1 MSALQEV
8 VQQLE
13 NILKTSNEYGP
24 FVCIDT
30 PAPINILQV
39 DTNSNGIQKN
49 TETSSDLLQ
58 HESNTLISQGLN
70 QQDDHGVIIGQSFG
84 KDLVGSRHRDT
95 GSNLLGENGICHDNI
110 GTIHV
115 EESHEV
121 RVTDHM
127 TIPTCN
133 PVNSNSQDVNGASN
147 ESLQEE
153 SVGEVQE
160 CGKVT
165 VNNSVPLTHAVNNQ
179 VFSNNP
185 LIQTCSENA
194 VPITK
199 YGLLLDGD
207 NGNEKKDEGEVIVKP
222 LKRKRGRPRKII
234 DPNSIVPKIK
244 RPRGRPRKYPAPNSD
259 LDHIL
264 PIEIEH
270 ISSKAKHA
278 VPAIVSDELD
288 DHNGVGL
295 SVHLEGE
302 KEGPR
307 TTYDFFSVLGL
318 QNCGRKCIPAVLNQ
332 GAPGVQEQQ
341 EQILSEGSI
350 VSLTEEVN
358 YNHVGSIDVPEES
371 FRFHGDAE
379 FICSVSNNEEARTR
393 PAFPEEQCCLRP
405 TEGFATDVTM
415 QNSNTSTAH
424 VEKHEENEEGE
435 KTNGNK
441 IDQPIKR
448 KRGRP
453 KRPVQNINLKRRL
466 EKVPVTN
473 TSHVG
478 VASASMDV
486 VGLSPLSCTTIIQ
499 NFHEHSH
506 GPKGVCTQTTNG
518 DREGD
523 LGYNHGFP
531 VERTCCKVN
540 NDILEN
546 EKIEENKEKCR
557 QEQSGSLSVWEK
569 DTATVQDGTNEG
581 FMEDTVP
588 KLRLR
593 RKMGSETRENQIKS
607 LISIFKATDGDD
619 NSIERDAA
627 AGIYYSDST
636 EKVSHTKVPAVH
648 QDEECPLVMESEVA
662 MDSHPLSDQALS
674 KEILPTNDKAIYE
687 EILPT
692 AVSTDVFPL
701 EDLRD
706 QLNLLPD
713 HPQKTYDISGK
724 SIKGQTST
732 KDESDEIVISKDS
745 CETPKK
751 RGRGRPKKIRPINGE
766 AAKDD
771 HDQLHKERVR
781 SNPRKIRPLEKV
793 VHDVQKSDDA
803 SLDSHLPLYPDD
815 KFHEDENKKF
825 DMVSNTT
832 ILNDSETEVMNNERE
847 ASKLSKKKL
856 GTDQRVISIVCS
868 SESEEERQKKTAEI
882 LPDDDQALT
891 EEILST
897 SDLALTEDILRTN
910 DQSLNKEMLPSSDQ
924 VMAEE
929 ILSTNDQLLIREIL
943 PPTDVLS
950 LGDVNGKWNLLPDH
964 PENLQKVCNASEMA
978 IQDQTSVTDES
989 NKMVISKVT
998 CETAMKRGRGR
1009 PKKIRPIDKE
1019 VTKDD
1024 SSLPTEKRGRGR
1036 PRKIRSS
1043 EEVVQGIEI
1052 TNVTS
1057 LDSHLSSLPDKE
1069 YQEDIHKDHDMGST
1083 VTTILND
1090 SKLYEHVSLNALNE
1104 MTHCKLLGRN
1114 SEAGLNQET
1123 KVTKNDR
1130 KTESRVTNK
1139 PEVVQRDIT
1148 NVCSSETEEAILKKT
1163 ADILPPK
1170 DHSLNEE
1177 MLPINDQ
1184 QLTGK
1189 ILPPTYLLPLGD
1201 LRGKLNLL
1209 PDQPEYLQKVC
1220 NASGIGIKEQTSAK
1234 DESDKLVI
1242 SKDSCETPTKRG
1254 RGRPRKIRVVDKE
1267 VTKDNSGQFTKEK
1280 RSEEVLHIDK
1290 TNASLL
1296 DSHLLLV
1303 PENKVHVYSDKNLD
1317 LGSSAILSLNDSNQ
1331 KAQVMRNERKMASRI
1346 SNRPEMVQRDT
1357 SIICSSESEEETL
1370 KKTAENLPPNDQ
1382 ILTDEIFSTPNN
1394 DQEMTKEIFSTNDQL
1409 LPKEIL
1415 PPTDPSDVLSLG
1427 DVRGKL
1433 NLLPDHPEKLQKV
1446 CNASEMAIQ
1455 DQTSVTDES
1464 DEMVISRDTC
1474 ETPMKRGRG
1483 RPRKIRPI
1491 DKEETKDDSS
1501 LPTEKRG
1508 RGRPRKIRSS
1518 EEVVQGIEITNVTSL
1533 DSHLSSLPDKEYQ
1546 EDIHKDHDMG
1556 STVTILNDSKLYEHV
1571 SLNALNEMTHCK
1583 LLGRNSEAGLNQ
1595 ETKVTRSDRKTDS
1608 RITNKPQVVQRDI
1621 TNVCSSETEEAIL
1634 KKTAD
1639 ILPPK
1644 DHSLS
1649 EETLPINDQQMTEVI
1664 LPPTHVL
1671 PLGDV
1676 NGKLNLLPDYPEN
1689 LQNVCNASEM
1699 DIQDQSSV
1707 TDESDEM
1714 VISRDTCETPMK
1726 RGRGRPRKIRPI
1738 DKDVTKDDSSLPT
1751 EKRGRGR
1758 PRKIRSSEE
1767 VVQGIEITNVAS
1779 LDSHL
1784 SSLPDKEYQED
1795 IHKDHD
1801 MGSTVTTLLN
1811 DSKLYEHVSLNVL
1824 NEMTHCKLSGR
1835 DSEAG
1840 LNQETEVMRSER
1852 KMDSRITN
1860 KPQVVQR
1867 DITNVCSSESEEEE
1881 ILTKTADILPPKDQ
1895 SLNEDMLPSNDQQMT
1910 EEILPMAVPTDVLP
1924 LGDLG
1929 GQLNLLHDHPEKPH
1943 KDTNRIGF
1951 REQTSAKDE
1960 CVDSCKT
1967 PTKRGRGRPRKM
1979 RLIDKEVTK
1988 DDSGLPAEKRGRSR
2002 TGKIRPSGE
2011 VIISNEKTNNAFS
2024 DSHLSLYHEDK
2035 NLDVGSNATAS
2046 LSNSSIIDYVSPST
2060 LNEMAYCNL
2069 LGSSNQETEKV
2080 KNEMDSASR
2089 ISTKPET
2096 VQRVISIVCSS
2107 ETEVHYSKIIK
2118 QRRKQ
2123 HAFKPHPHRFSTDV
2137 PTTDSRALPS
2147 FQSKRRSILLQR
2159 RCMKKTSVRIKK
2171 LPKRLINGSLNLDD
2185 QSRLA
2190 QLFQCPDKH
2199 SQGRTKKCRDVKSQ
2213 SMSGLPHQM
2222 LPAKSTPLSSGGRV
2236 IAPHAHGYVQSSI
2249 SSSPQKTIRLT
2260 YGDKNAQS
2268 SQVNDEI
2275 RKCSHSHKKIL
2286 KHPPLPFNSMGASVS
2301 AKSLIMDRIKKDA
2314 AMLQGDFQNKEIQK
2328 NFKVGQITA
2337 RARTNISYEKTGR
2350 GRPSKKFV
2358 SFGTSVKQRIDD
2370 YQPRGPLLISKRL
2383 FSFKRKSARD
2393 ITLNNL
2399 KKKERVHVASHKNI
2413 PNSVTCGKIRRKV
2426 GRPRKNPPTL
2436 DIHDST
2442 KNCRSVS
2449 EVKRKRGRPRKNPI
2463 LADTVDP
2470 EKTSEGA
2477 QPCNELKK
2485 QIENCSSS
2493 QDIQL
2498 MTKKE
2503 GRQRKKPERLEYKHQ
2518 EEKPYKSPSSVV
2530 SPIKGSEPDSAI
2542 QPLAKKRDWPRKYQC
2557 EEITPKY
2564 PSVPLPITDN
2574 YLFGRFGFQPSNIP
2588 GCNETPSCDFPLPIE
2603 EATVEE
2609 IPGALTE
2616 SARESIQADIVTDL
2630 GDSVPQPA
2638 FFDSEADKDVITEGH
2653 WTPDMQQNYPEPPD
2667 LSCCIEVFTE
2677 AVLPPPPSLNMEL
2690 DTTSLLN
2697 T

>member
-24 FVCIDT
+24 FVCIDA

-58 HESNTLISQGLN
+58 RESNPLISQGFGLN

-84 KDLVGSRHRDT
+84 EDLVGSLHRDT

-110 GTIHV
+110 GTTHV

-133 PVNSNSQDVNGASN
+133 PDNSNSQNVNGASN
-147 ESLQEE
+147 ESLQED

-160 CGKVT
+160 CGEVT

-179 VFSNNP
+179 VLSNNP
-185 LIQTCSENA
+185 LIQTCSEKT

-199 YGLLLDGD
+199 YGLHLDDD

-264 PIEIEH
+264 PIETEY

-278 VPAIVSDELD
+278 VPAIVSNELN

-295 SVHLEGE
+295 SVHFEGE

-318 QNCGRKCIPAVLNQ
+318 QNCGRRSIPAVLNQ
-332 GAPGVQEQQ
+332 GAPGVQEQ
-341 EQILSEGSI
+341 IVSEGSI

-358 YNHVGSIDVPEES
+358 YNHGGSIDVPDES
-371 FRFHGDAE
+371 FRFHGDVE
-379 FICSVSNNEEARTR
+379 FICSVSEKEEARTR

-405 TEGFATDVTM
+405 TEGFATDVTI
-415 QNSNTSTAH
+415 QNSNESAAR
-424 VEKHEENEEGE
+424 VEKREEDEEGE

-478 VASASMDV
+478 VASASLDV

-499 NFHEHSH
+499 NFHEHSNV
-506 GPKGVCTQTTNG
+506 PKGVFTQTTNG
-518 DREGD
+518 DREED
-523 LGYNHGFP
+523 LGYSHGFP
-531 VERTCCKVN
+531 VESTCCKVN
-540 NDILEN
+540 NNILEN
-546 EKIEENKEKCR
+546 EKTEGNKEKCR

-593 RKMGSETRENQIKS
+593 RKMVSETRENQTKS
-607 LISIFKATDGDD
+607 LLNIFKATDGDG
-619 NSIERDAA
+619 NSIKRDAA
-627 AGIYYSDST
+627 AGNDYSDSP
-636 EKVSHTKVPAVH
+636 EEVSHTKVPAVH
-648 QDEECPLVMESEVA
+648 QDEECPSVMESEVA
-662 MDSHPLSDQALS
+662 MDSHPLSDQALT

-692 AVSTDVFPL
+692 SVPTDVFPL

-713 HPQKTYDISGK
+713 HPQKMYDTSGM

-732 KDESDEIVISKDS
+732 KDESDEMVISKDS
-745 CETPKK
+745 CETLKK
-751 RGRGRPKKIRPINGE
+751 RGRGRPRKIRPINGE

-771 HDQLHKERVR
+771 HDQLNKERVR
-781 SNPRKIRPLEKV
+781 SNPRKIRPSERV

-803 SLDSHLPLYPDD
+803 SLDSHPPLYPDD
-815 KFHEDENKKF
+815 KFHEDENKIC

-832 ILNDSETEVMNNERE
+832 ILNDSETEVINNERE
-847 ASKLSKKKL
+847 TSILSKKKL

-868 SESEEERQKKTAEI
+868 SESDEERPKKTAEI

-897 SDLALTEDILRTN
+897 SDLALTEDILQTN
-910 DQSLNKEMLPSSDQ
+910 DQSLNEEMLPSSDQ

-929 ILSTNDQLLIREIL
+929 IFSTNDQLLTKEIL
-943 PPTDVLS
+943 PPTVPTDVLS
-950 LGDVNGKWNLLPDH
+950 LGDVNGELNLLPDH
-964 PENLQKVCNASEMA
+964 PENLQKVCNASEM
-978 IQDQTSVTDES
+978 D
-989 NKMVISKVT
+989 
-998 CETAMKRGRGR
+998 
-1009 PKKIRPIDKE
+1009 
-1019 VTKDD
+1019 
-1024 SSLPTEKRGRGR
+1024 
-1036 PRKIRSS
+1036 
-1043 EEVVQGIEI
+1043 
-1052 TNVTS
+1052 
-1057 LDSHLSSLPDKE
+1057 
-1069 YQEDIHKDHDMGST
+1069 
-1083 VTTILND
+1083 
-1090 SKLYEHVSLNALNE
+1090 
-1104 MTHCKLLGRN
+1104 
-1114 SEAGLNQET
+1114 
-1123 KVTKNDR
+1123 
-1130 KTESRVTNK
+1130 
-1139 PEVVQRDIT
+1139 
-1148 NVCSSETEEAILKKT
+1148 
-1163 ADILPPK
+1163 
-1170 DHSLNEE
+1170 
-1177 MLPINDQ
+1177 
-1184 QLTGK
+1184 
-1189 ILPPTYLLPLGD
+1189 
-1201 LRGKLNLL
+1201 
-1209 PDQPEYLQKVC
+1209 
-1220 NASGIGIKEQTSAK
+1220 
-1234 DESDKLVI
+1234 
-1242 SKDSCETPTKRG
+1242 
-1254 RGRPRKIRVVDKE
+1254 
-1267 VTKDNSGQFTKEK
+1267 
-1280 RSEEVLHIDK
+1280 
-1290 TNASLL
+1290 
-1296 DSHLLLV
+1296 
-1303 PENKVHVYSDKNLD
+1303 
-1317 LGSSAILSLNDSNQ
+1317 
-1331 KAQVMRNERKMASRI
+1331 
-1346 SNRPEMVQRDT
+1346 
-1357 SIICSSESEEETL
+1357 
-1370 KKTAENLPPNDQ
+1370 
-1382 ILTDEIFSTPNN
+1382 
-1394 DQEMTKEIFSTNDQL
+1394 
-1409 LPKEIL
+1409 
-1415 PPTDPSDVLSLG
+1415 
-1427 DVRGKL
+1427 
-1433 NLLPDHPEKLQKV
+1433 
-1446 CNASEMAIQ
+1446 IQ

-1464 DEMVISRDTC
+1464 DEMVISKDTC

-1483 RPRKIRPI
+1483 RPRKIRP
-1491 DKEETKDDSS
+1491 
-1501 LPTEKRG
+1501 
-1508 RGRPRKIRSS
+1508 S

-1533 DSHLSSLPDKEYQ
+1533 DSNLSILPDDEFH
-1546 EDIHKDHDMG
+1546 EDEHKHLDMG
-1556 STVTILNDSKLYEHV
+1556 SNAATILNDPKLYENL
-1571 SLNALNEMTHCK
+1571 SINTLNKMTC
-1583 LLGRNSEAGLNQ
+1583 
-1595 ETKVTRSDRKTDS
+1595 
-1608 RITNKPQVVQRDI
+1608 
-1621 TNVCSSETEEAIL
+1621 
-1634 KKTAD
+1634 
-1639 ILPPK
+1639 
-1644 DHSLS
+1644 
-1649 EETLPINDQQMTEVI
+1649 
-1664 LPPTHVL
+1664 
-1671 PLGDV
+1671 
-1676 NGKLNLLPDYPEN
+1676 
-1689 LQNVCNASEM
+1689 
-1699 DIQDQSSV
+1699 
-1707 TDESDEM
+1707 
-1714 VISRDTCETPMK
+1714 
-1726 RGRGRPRKIRPI
+1726 
-1738 DKDVTKDDSSLPT
+1738 
-1751 EKRGRGR
+1751 
-1758 PRKIRSSEE
+1758 
-1767 VVQGIEITNVAS
+1767 
-1779 LDSHL
+1779 
-1784 SSLPDKEYQED
+1784 
-1795 IHKDHD
+1795 
-1801 MGSTVTTLLN
+1801 
-1811 DSKLYEHVSLNVL
+1811 
-1824 NEMTHCKLSGR
+1824 CKLSGR

-1840 LNQETEVMRSER
+1840 SNQETEVMRSER

-1860 KPQVVQR
+1860 KPEVVQR
-1867 DITNVCSSESEEEE
+1867 DVTNVCSSESEEE
-1881 ILTKTADILPPKDQ
+1881 ILKKTADILPPKDQ
-1895 SLNEDMLPSNDQQMT
+1895 SLNEEMLPINDQQMT
-1910 EEILPMAVPTDVLP
+1910 EEILPMAVPTDLLP

-1929 GQLNLLHDHPEKPH
+1929 GQLNLLPDHPEKPH
-1943 KDTNRIGF
+1943 KVCDTNGIGF

-1960 CVDSCKT
+1960 SVDSCKT

-1988 DDSGLPAEKRGRSR
+1988 DDSGLPSEKRVRSR

-2011 VIISNEKTNNAFS
+2011 VIHSNEKTNNAFS
-2024 DSHLSLYHEDK
+2024 DSHLSLYHEDIEK
-2035 NLDVGSNATAS
+2035 NLNLGSNATAS
-2046 LSNSSIIDYVSPST
+2046 LSNSSILDYVSPST
-2060 LNEMAYCNL
+2060 LNEMAHCNL

-2107 ETEVHYSKIIK
+2107 ETEVHFSKMIK

-2123 HAFKPHPHRFSTDV
+2123 LAFKSHHQRFSTDV
-2137 PTTDSRALPS
+2137 PPTDSKALPS

-2190 QLFQCPDKH
+2190 QLFQCPDEH

-2213 SMSGLPHQM
+2213 SMSGFTHQM

-2236 IAPHAHGYVQSSI
+2236 IAPHTHGYVQSSI

-2275 RKCSHSHKKIL
+2275 RKYSHSHKKIL
-2286 KHPPLPFNSMGASVS
+2286 KHPPLPFNSVGASVS

-2314 AMLQGDFQNKEIQK
+2314 AMLQGDFQNKDIQK
-2328 NFKVGQITA
+2328 NSKVGQITA
-2337 RARTNISYEKTGR
+2337 RARANISYEKTGR
-2350 GRPSKKFV
+2350 GRPSKKYV

-2383 FSFKRKSARD
+2383 FSFKRKSA
-2393 ITLNNL
+2393 TLNNL

-2413 PNSVTCGKIRRKV
+2413 PNSVTFGKIRRKV

-2436 DIHDST
+2436 DIHVSM
-2442 KNCRSVS
+2442 KNCTSVS

-2470 EKTSEGA
+2470 EETSEGA

-2485 QIENCSSS
+2485 QTENCSSS

-2498 MTKKE
+2498 MAKKE
-2503 GRQRKKPERLEYKHQ
+2503 GRQRKQPERLEYKHQ

-2588 GCNETPSCDFPLPIE
+2588 GCNETPPCDFPLPIE

-2609 IPGALTE
+2609 IPVLNDALTK
-2616 SARESIQADIVTDL
+2616 SARESIQADIATELD
-2630 GDSVPQPA
+2630 DSVPQLA
-2638 FFDSEADKDVITEGH
+2638 FFDSEADKDVITEGQ